1 MKLKNWLAAA
11 AITILPKPAAAEITP
26 ENKDS
31 VKQTPIEVKS
41 DTIPSQNIIADIDSL
56 PSDSTI
62 YETRLRLLRESK
74 KDMLLLIAHFE
85 DVKARAY
92 WDNVAKIYSV
102 GFGFTRKKDGSRVNS
117 RTVIHS
123 EEELM
128 EYWECFAEENMFPI
142 MAKYLAIEKTDNQER
157 AALGSTAFNCGAGI
171 YKKSREDAPSKY
183 AETLNTF
190 FETRD
195 SIYLNKAIYTLEQYC
210 KSRGKIITPLKKRR
224 RLEADILAHKIIIVN
239 SDTLTDSLAFPKNA
253 IDLNKTIIGATT
265 SIGNLPLDSTELAT
279 KIREFDTCGYNY
291 SDSIKHAF
299 STPPIPGKRRT
310 KKNSAKPRGAGG
322 RGR

>member
-31 VKQTPIEVKS
+31 TNQNPIEIKS
-41 DTIPSQNIIADIDSL
+41 DTVPSQDIVAAIDSI
-56 PSDSTI
+56 PSDSTV

-92 WDNVAKIYSV
+92 WDDVAKIYSV
-102 GFGFTRKKDGSRVNS
+102 GFGFTRKKDGTKVNS
-117 RTVIHS
+117 RTVIRS
-123 EEELM
+123 EDELM
-128 EYWECFAEENMFPI
+128 EYWERFSEDNMFPI
-142 MAKYLAIEKTDNQER
+142 MAKYLAIEKTDHQER
-157 AALGSTAFNCGAGI
+157 VSLASTAFNCGAGI
-171 YKKSREDAPSKY
+171 YKKSKEDAPSKY
-183 AETLNTF
+183 AETLNAF
-190 FETRD
+190 FETGD
-195 SIYLNKAIYTLEQYC
+195 SVYLNKAVYTLEQYS
-210 KSRGKIITPLKKRR
+210 KSRGRVIESLKKRR

-239 SDTLTDSLAFPKNA
+239 SDTLTDSIAFPPNA

-265 SIGNLPLDSTELAT
+265 SIGRLPIDSAELAT

-299 STPPIPGKRRT
+299 SAPLVPVKRRA
-310 KKNSAKPRGAGG
+310 KKAVAKPRGAGG